1 MNKRQTLNDRNFV
14 ISADE
19 INIFLPAK
27 IKKKFMSWH
36 ASPFYE
42 GRTWRFSNSKARR
55 GGWTPQNKDSGGFD
69 FIGGVNFFA
78 GGALL
83 FQIIE
88 IHTFLKQIMIF
99 VDKYYFLCLMINTY
113 NIQYHMIFC

>member
-1 MNKRQTLNDRNFV
+1 M
-14 ISADE
+14 
-19 INIFLPAK
+19 PPP
-27 IKKKFMSWH
+27 FM
-36 ASPFYE
+36 
-42 GRTWRFSNSKARR
+42 K
-55 GGWTPQNKDSGGFD
+55 GGLED
-69 FIGGVNFFA
+69 FRIRKLGGVDERHKTRIQGGLISLGASIFFA